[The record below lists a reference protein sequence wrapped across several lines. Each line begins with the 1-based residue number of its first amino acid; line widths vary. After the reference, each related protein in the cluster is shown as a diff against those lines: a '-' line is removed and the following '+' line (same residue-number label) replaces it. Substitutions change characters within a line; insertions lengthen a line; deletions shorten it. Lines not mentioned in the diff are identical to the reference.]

1 MALLCWLPQEEET
14 WQEQEAPRRD
24 VPTESSCAV
33 AAISTP
39 EGSPPGISTSFF
51 RKALSWPL
59 RLTRGLLNLPQSL
72 LRWMQGLLQAAGHH
86 VRDNTHNYCFMF
98 ELLSLGLLLLW
109 AFSEVLAVMYRESE
123 ESLESIRSWLLRFIP
138 AKLQ

>member
-1 MALLCWLPQEEET
+1 MPLLCYLPQEEGT
-14 WQEQEAPRRD
+14 WQEQEAPQRD

-86 VRDNTHNYCFMF
+86 VRDNAHNYCFMF

-109 AFSEVLAVMYRESE
+109 AFSEVLASMYRESE

-138 AKLQ
+138 VKLQ